1 MYPLISDKN
10 FEEKISIKKEFYD
23 NRIDSAPPYVCL
35 QPYQK
40 LLSNYMSILT
50 MYNAILINHSV
61 GLGKTLSAISIC
73 EALKTYY
80 KPFILT
86 KNNIILENFKQEILS
101 DKCSLKPD
109 IKDYSF
115 YTYGDLNKYKVKSLK
130 QKVIVIDEAH
140 NITNNNYYKTIMEI
154 LKNSKKIKLVLLSAT
169 PIFDGIIEA
178 FHIINLLSIVDRA
191 PLFPNTL
198 SKLREAKII
207 KKEKDDV
214 SEQESVYH
222 LTKHG
227 EEEIIKKIKG
237 KVSFLIS
244 DTQNFP
250 VKIFKGTY
258 LTNEKSIKIY
268 KTKMSSFQTEV
279 YKKYLDDPGILYKNQ
294 SDASTIVYPDG
305 SIGEKGFKKY
315 KDFKFTKD
323 ILKKYSCKLW
333 EILNSIQT
341 TKGIIFVFS
350 NYVNNGGTSL
360 IKKILNDNG
369 INKYGTRSNT
379 MKYFSFDE
387 SMSPIRKTKI
397 LSILNSNENKNG
409 DLIKVVIG
417 SPLVSEGLTFKN
429 IKQIHILEPYWNL
442 SRIDQVIGRGVRF
455 KSHQELP
462 VDQRKVE
469 IFLHAATTTFKT
481 PSVDE
486 YKYSISQSKDY
497 NIKKIELLFKVHSLD
512 CFFNKPRNKLKN
524 EHDFTREC
532 QYEKCEY
539 MCPYETKIKEIKTS
553 KDTYSIKL
561 HGKEEYLLIQDAILK
576 FFKKVSVASVNSI
589 IDNVRKYELEKYN
602 SKTIYKKNIYLVL
615 DDMVKENTEF
625 KNSKGNT
632 CVLIKIDKYYVAN
645 PKNNKINE
653 SLYKKIFVKM

>member
-1 MYPLISDKN
+1 MYPLIGDKK
-10 FEEKISIKKEFYD
+10 FEEKISNKKEFYD
-23 NRIDSAPPYVCL
+23 NRIDGTPPYVCL

-73 EALKTYY
+73 EALKPYY

-101 DKCSLKPD
+101 DKCSLNPD
-109 IKDYSF
+109 LKDYAF
-115 YTYGDLNKYKVKSLK
+115 YTYGDLNKYKITSLK
-130 QKVIVIDEAH
+130 EKVIVIDEAH

-154 LKNSKKIKLVLLSAT
+154 LKNSKRIKLVLLSAT
-169 PIFDGIIEA
+169 PIFDNIIEA
-178 FHIINLLSIVDRA
+178 FHIINLLSIVDRI

-198 SKLREAKII
+198 SKLRDAKII
-207 KKEKDDV
+207 KKEKDNV

-237 KVSFLIS
+237 RVSFLIS
-244 DTQNFP
+244 DTKNFP
-250 VKIFKGTY
+250 MKIFKGTH
-258 LTNEKSIKIY
+258 LKDEKSIKIY
-268 KTKMSSFQTEV
+268 KTKMSSFQQST
-279 YKKYLDDPGILYKNQ
+279 YKKYLDNPGILYKNQ

-315 KDFKFTKD
+315 KDFKFTQD

-333 EILNSIQT
+333 DILKSIQT

-369 INKYGTRSNT
+369 INRYGTRSNT

-387 SMSPIRKTKI
+387 NMSPARKTRI
-397 LSILNSNENKNG
+397 LGVLNSNENKNG

-429 IKQIHILEPYWNL
+429 IRQIHILEPYWNL

-462 VDQRKVE
+462 AEQRNVE
-469 IFLHAATTTFKT
+469 IFLHA
-481 PSVDE
+481 SSSIDE
-486 YKYSISQSKDY
+486 YKYAISQSKDY
-497 NIKKIELLFKVHSLD
+497 NIKKIELLFKLYSLD
-512 CFFNKPRNKLKN
+512 CFFNKPRNRLKN

-532 QYEKCEY
+532 QYQKCEY
-539 MCPYETKIKEIKTS
+539 MCPYETKTQGMKTS

-561 HGKEEYLLIQDAILK
+561 HGKEEYLFIKEAIFS
-576 FFKKVSVASVNSI
+576 FFKKVSVASANAIVK
-589 IDNVRKYELEKYN
+589 NVRSTEMERYN
-602 SKTIYKKNIYLVL
+602 TKTVYKNNIYTVL
-615 DDMVKENTEF
+615 DEIIRENIEF

-632 CVLIKIDKYYVAN
+632 CVLVKIDKYYIAN

-653 SLYKKIFVKM
+653 SLYKKIFVKI

>member
-1 MYPLISDKN
+1 MYPLIGDKK
-10 FEEKISIKKEFYD
+10 FEEKISNKKEFYD
-23 NRIDSAPPYVCL
+23 NRIDSTPPYVCL

-73 EALKTYY
+73 EALKPYY

-101 DKCSLKPD
+101 DKCSLNPD
-109 IKDYSF
+109 LKDYAF
-115 YTYGDLNKYKVKSLK
+115 YTYGDLNKYKVTSLK
-130 QKVIVIDEAH
+130 EKVIVIDEAH

-154 LKNSKKIKLVLLSAT
+154 LKNSKRIKLVLLSAT
-169 PIFDGIIEA
+169 PIFDNIIEA
-178 FHIINLLSIVDRA
+178 FHIINLLSIVDRI

-198 SKLREAKII
+198 SKLRDAKII
-207 KKEKDDV
+207 KKEKDNV

-237 KVSFLIS
+237 RVSFLIS
-244 DTQNFP
+244 DTKNFP
-250 VKIFKGTY
+250 MKIFKGAH
-258 LTNEKSIKIY
+258 LKDEKSIKIY
-268 KTKMSSFQTEV
+268 KTKMSSFQQST
-279 YKKYLDDPGILYKNQ
+279 YKKYLDNPGILYKNQ

-315 KDFKFTKD
+315 KDFKFTQD

-333 EILNSIQT
+333 DILKSIQT

-369 INKYGTRSNT
+369 INRYGTRSNT

-387 SMSPIRKTKI
+387 NMSPARKTRI
-397 LSILNSNENKNG
+397 LGVLNSNENKNG

-429 IKQIHILEPYWNL
+429 IRQIHILEPYWNL

-462 VDQRKVE
+462 AEQRNVE
-469 IFLHAATTTFKT
+469 IFLHA
-481 PSVDE
+481 SSSIDE
-486 YKYSISQSKDY
+486 YKYAISQSKDY
-497 NIKKIELLFKVHSLD
+497 NIKKIELLFKLYSLD
-512 CFFNKPRNKLKN
+512 CFFNKPRNRLKN

-532 QYEKCEY
+532 QYQKCEY
-539 MCPYETKIKEIKTS
+539 MCPYETKTQGIKTS
-553 KDTYSIKL
+553 KDTYSVKL
-561 HGKEEYLLIQDAILK
+561 HGKEEYLFIKEAIFS
-576 FFKKVSVASVNSI
+576 FFKKVSVASASAIVKS
-589 IDNVRKYELEKYN
+589 VRSTEMERYN
-602 SKTIYKKNIYLVL
+602 TKTVYKNNIYTVL
-615 DDMVKENTEF
+615 DEIIRENIEF

-632 CVLIKIDKYYVAN
+632 CVLVKIDKYYIAN

-653 SLYKKIFVKM
+653 SLYKKIFVKI